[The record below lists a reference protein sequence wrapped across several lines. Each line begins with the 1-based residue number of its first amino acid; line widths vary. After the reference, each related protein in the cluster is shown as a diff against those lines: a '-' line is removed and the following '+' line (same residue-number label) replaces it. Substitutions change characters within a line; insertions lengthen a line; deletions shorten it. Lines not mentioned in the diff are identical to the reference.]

1 MTQTLLKRVGSVV
14 KRVKHMKDTIVVLML
29 LISVYTDLKTRK
41 ILNAVVVPGMLA
53 GLIINFALTG
63 TDGLFF
69 SLKGLG
75 LGFGLLIIPFALGG
89 FGAGDVK
96 LLGAIGSLKGSLF
109 VFKVFLATGIAGG
122 VLAILVLI
130 KQKRLIATIKRI
142 CSSLYVLVG
151 SVFKVNTLTSLDK
164 AEYHESLPY
173 GLAIGI
179 GTLMAYL
186 VG

>member
-1 MTQTLLKRVGSVV
+1 MSFLTAHVV
-14 KRVKHMKDTIVVLML
+14 DVLAAITVI
-29 LISVYTDLKTRK
+29 ISVFTDLKERK
-41 ILNAVVVPGMLA
+41 IYNMVVVPA
-53 GLIINFALTG
+53 AVCGLVVNSWFSG
-63 TDGLFF
+63 TNGLVF

-75 LGFGLLIIPFALGG
+75 AGLALMFIPFALGG

-96 LLGAIGSLKGSLF
+96 LVGAIGSLKGTLF

-122 VLAILVLI
+122 ILAVLLLV
-130 KQKRLIATIKRI
+130 KQKRLLSTLKRI
-142 CSSLYVLVG
+142 WLSFYIFVG

-164 AEYHESLPY
+164 AEFHESLPY

-179 GTLMAYL
+179 GTLFAYL